1 MNYSNP
7 FSIQVIS
14 ISEADF
20 SLPPN
25 GILCSSDLAISKILT
40 RSLHMQKPRN
50 RTCMGPVPSLT
61 NGRSGIVK
69 TIAARV
75 I

>member
-7 FSIQVIS
+7 LSMRVIS
-14 ISEADF
+14 TSEADLTL
-20 SLPPN
+20 SPN
-25 GILCSSDLAISKILT
+25 GILSSSDMAISKILT